1 MAVLKKIVRA
11 LGKLFL
17 WLFMVLCMVIILVG
31 SVTLF
36 FYYQTQEQSLPP
48 SEYWFADIP
57 LKTNGY
63 QWSIPI
69 LGGIIHK
76 QFLQPQDLTVQDLGR
91 LEEQPKLKLSEKID
105 AQAQTQL
112 TITNQQGQSIF
123 DGTAQEFQDFMFT
136 HNGEYQSTFRVAYP
150 QIKTK
155 PTGEYF
161 YQFRFRLDL
170 KSEISISADT
180 VYQGD
185 VVALSI
191 SGLPQDAQI
200 QVESELVST
209 KPVNRYGKVMIYFAV
224 PYNQPDKEYPI
235 RIQTGGHNKEFS
247 VKVLYNPF
255 KKVTLETDTLQ
266 GTQQA
271 IQQYQQ
277 TIFPLFETASIESEW
292 TGIFQSPIE
301 QPNDGVVL
309 SDYGSFEQIIQGD
322 KTSRNIGITYKC
334 HEDKPVVATA
344 TGTVVYAGMLDLTK
358 GIVVIEHG
366 GGLKSYL
373 YHLKDILVQQGQ
385 QVKTG
390 EVIGTSSN
398 LLQFDLRIANKTI
411 NPNLA
416 LNGKGGLLWR

>member
-1 MAVLKKIVRA
+1 MTILKKIA
-11 LGKLFL
+11 KAFGKLFL
-17 WLFMVLCMVIILVG
+17 WLFMVFCMVIILVG

-36 FYYQTQEQSLPP
+36 FYSQTKEQSLPP
-48 SEYWFADIP
+48 SEYSFADIP
-57 LKTNGY
+57 LQTNGY

-76 QFLQPQDLTVQDLGR
+76 EFLQPQDLTVQDLGT
-91 LEEQPKLKLSEKID
+91 LQEQPTLKLSEKID
-105 AQAQTQL
+105 AQAQTRL
-112 TITNQQGQSIF
+112 AIANQQGENIF
-123 DGTAQEFQDFMFT
+123 DGTVKEFEQFMFT
-136 HNGEYQSTFRVAYP
+136 HNGEYQATFRVIYP
-150 QIKTK
+150 PEKAK

-185 VVALSI
+185 VVAVSI
-191 SGLPQDAQI
+191 SGLPQDTQI
-200 QVESELVST
+200 QIESELVCT
-209 KPVNRYGKVMIYFAV
+209 KPVNRYGKVMLYFAV
-224 PYNQPDKEYPI
+224 PYNQPDKEYSI
-235 RIQTGGHNKEFS
+235 RVQTGGHNKEFF

-266 GTQQA
+266 GTEQA
-271 IQQYQQ
+271 VQQYQQ
-277 TIFPLFETASIESEW
+277 TIFPLFETASTESEW

-309 SDYGSFEQIIQGD
+309 SDYGNFEQIVQGN
-322 KTSRNIGITYKC
+322 KISRNIGITYKC
-334 HEDKPVVATA
+334 HQDKPVVATA
-344 TGTVVYAGMLDLTK
+344 SGTVVYAGMLDLTK

-373 YHLKDILVQQGQ
+373 YHLKEISVQQGQ

-390 EVIGTSSN
+390 DVIGKSST